1 MSTVPNQPPG
11 TQSPPRAVRILLG
24 LAIGAAGGLVFYFL
38 QMPLPWMIGAMVFST
53 IAAAAGAPIAFSFRF
68 RTLMIVVLGVMLGS
82 AFTPDLLDHLG
93 AWAVSIAVML
103 LYVLVG
109 TLVVHRYFVLFG
121 RYDGVTAY
129 FAAAPGGL
137 TEMVVAGAQYGGDD
151 RLISLS
157 HGTRILM
164 IVMIVSFGFRLFG
177 GYEPSGASTIGDP
190 LLTLA
195 RFDLAVLAVSGIVGY
210 LIVRPFK
217 IPAGALVGPMLISAA
232 LHFFEVTSSRPP
244 LELVAMAQIVI
255 GSAIGARFAG
265 TSHRTIL
272 RAIALSFGATVL
284 LLGITAL
291 FAFLVAAATGLPIV
305 QVLLGYSPG
314 GIAEMSL
321 IALSLG
327 VDPAFVSTH
336 HVARIFMIVL
346 TAVPFFL
353 LLGRFLGRHGRS
365 PKVGPPDKQ
374 A

>member
-1 MSTVPNQPPG
+1 MNPDPNAQPG
-11 TQSPPRAVRILLG
+11 AQSPSRAPRIAMG

-38 QMPLPWMIGAMVFST
+38 HMPLPWMIGAMVFST
-53 IAAAAGAPIAFSFRF
+53 IAAAAGAPIAFSFRL
-68 RTLMIVVLGVMLGS
+68 RSLMIVVLGVMLGS
-82 AFTPDLLDHLG
+82 AFTPDLLEHLG
-93 AWAVSIAVML
+93 AWAISIAIML
-103 LYVLVG
+103 LYVLIG
-109 TLVVHRYFVLFG
+109 TLVLHRYFILFG

-164 IVMIVSFGFRLFG
+164 IVLIVSFGFRLFG
-177 GYEPSGASTIGDP
+177 GYQPSGASTIGEP

-195 RFDLAVLAVSGIVGY
+195 RFDLAILAVSGVVGY
-210 LIVRPFK
+210 LIVKPFK
-217 IPAGALVGPMLISAA
+217 IPAGVLVGPMLISAA

-244 LELVAMAQIVI
+244 LELVAIAQIVI

-353 LLGRFLGRHGRS
+353 LLGRFLGRRGRS
-365 PKVGPPDKQ
+365 PKVGPPDKP

>member
-1 MSTVPNQPPG
+1 MSTVPNQTPG
-11 TQSPPRAVRILLG
+11 AQSPPRAFRILLG
-24 LAIGAAGGLVFYFL
+24 LFIGATGGLLFYL
-38 QMPLPWMIGAMVFST
+38 LHMPLPWMIGAMVFST
-53 IAAAAGAPIAFSFRF
+53 IAAAAGAPIAFSFRL

-82 AFTPDLLDHLG
+82 AFTPDLLAHIG
-93 AWAVSIAVML
+93 AWTVSIVVML
-103 LYVLVG
+103 LYVPVS
-109 TLVVHRYFVLFG
+109 TAIVHRYFVRVG
-121 RYDGVTAY
+121 RYDNVTAY
-129 FAAAPGGL
+129 FSAAPGGL

-151 RLISLS
+151 RMISLS

-164 IVMIVSFGFRLFG
+164 IVLIVSFGFRLFG
-177 GYEPSGASTIGDP
+177 GYQPSGASTIGEP

-195 RFDLAVLAVSGIVGY
+195 PFDLAVLAAAGLVGY
-210 LIVRPFK
+210 LIVKPFK
-217 IPAGALVGPMLISAA
+217 VPAGALVGPMLISAA

-244 LELVAMAQIVI
+244 LELVAAAQIVI

-291 FAFLVAAATGLPIV
+291 FAFGVAAITGLPIV
-305 QVLLGYSPG
+305 QVLLGYAPG

-353 LLGRFLGRHGRS
+353 LLGRIGRYRDRNR
-365 PKVGPPDKQ
+365 PVGPPDEQ

>member
-265 TSHRTIL
+265 TSHHTIL

>member
-11 TQSPPRAVRILLG
+11 TQSPPRVVRILLG

-38 QMPLPWMIGAMVFST
+38 HMPLPWMIGAMVFST
-53 IAAAAGAPIAFSFRF
+53 IAAAAGAPIAFSFRL

-82 AFTPDLLDHLG
+82 AFTPDLLEHLG
-93 AWAVSIAVML
+93 AWAISIAVML
-103 LYVLVG
+103 LYVLIG
-109 TLVVHRYFVLFG
+109 TLVVHRYFILFG

-177 GYEPSGASTIGDP
+177 GYQPSGASTIGEP

-195 RFDLAVLAVSGIVGY
+195 RFDLAVLAVSGVVGY
-210 LIVRPFK
+210 LIVKPFR
-217 IPAGALVGPMLISAA
+217 IPAGVLVGPMLISAA

-244 LELVAMAQIVI
+244 LELIALAQIVI

-272 RAIALSFGATVL
+272 RAIALSVGATVL

-327 VDPAFVSTH
+327 VDPAFVSSH

-353 LLGRFLGRHGRS
+353 LLGRFLGRRGRS

>member
-24 LAIGAAGGLVFYFL
+24 LFIGATGGLLFYL
-38 QMPLPWMIGAMVFST
+38 LHMPLPWMIGAMVFST
-53 IAAAAGAPIAFSFRF
+53 IAAAAGAPIAFSFRL

-82 AFTPDLLDHLG
+82 AFTPDLLAHIG
-93 AWAVSIAVML
+93 AWTVSIGVML
-103 LYVLVG
+103 LYVPVS
-109 TLVVHRYFVLFG
+109 TLIVHRYFVQVG
-121 RYDGVTAY
+121 RYDSVTAY

-137 TEMVVAGAQYGGDD
+137 TEMVVAGAQHGGDD
-151 RLISLS
+151 RIVSLS

-164 IVMIVSFGFRLFG
+164 IVLIVSFGFRLFG
-177 GYEPSGASTIGDP
+177 GYQPSGASTIGEP

-195 RFDLAVLAVSGIVGY
+195 PFDLAVLAAAGLVGY
-210 LIVRPFK
+210 LIVKPFK
-217 IPAGALVGPMLISAA
+217 VPAGALVGPMLISAA
-232 LHFFEVTSSRPP
+232 LHFFEVTASRPP
-244 LELVAMAQIVI
+244 LELVAAAQIVI

-272 RAIALSFGATVL
+272 RAIVLSFGATVL

-291 FAFLVAAATGLPIV
+291 FAFGVAAITGLPIV
-305 QVLLGYSPG
+305 QVLLGYAPG

-353 LLGRFLGRHGRS
+353 LLGRFGRYRDRNR
-365 PKVGPPDKQ
+365 PVGPPDEQ